1 VTPLRYTATALS
13 LCIALVSGIVL
24 ALSWGQPPFY
34 SSSIQAGTGS
44 DVEETA
50 SAFYQAINTY
60 LDGGDDASLRRILH
74 PDFVNHDPGGAAGGN
89 ADTFLR
95 QLDSIR
101 ALHVGIQLAPVVM
114 YVGNNAASVSLS
126 LSDRQKRQFVGIDID
141 PVEVLGRL
149 DLVRIERGLIIERW
163 SSAPLAGEL
172 DPYPARSIDL
182 PISIHTLVARV
193 QLLSLDG
200 ASGPMTNPFEH
211 LLLIAQS
218 GEVELDVMGSSPIPS
233 VIWSLEQGRV
243 LNPAPIEPGATVT
256 LEPMEAVLLP
266 AGTQFRMWESP
277 HERVELIA
285 LEFGPPVSGDVL
297 ATQPLLDALGE
308 TRWSGISLTGVGDRL
323 TLSLGRAT
331 LLPQAMLSSEDV
343 EGTEL
348 IWVGDGSI
356 ELAVS
361 GGDARIHDA
370 SGVRTQLDDGHAQ
383 LQAGDVGAAGPGS
396 NIAYRATGN
405 TSTTVWLFSIVPDGI
420 EASEN
425 DAGASAARPT
435 SPPPRTA
442 S

>member
-1 VTPLRYTATALS
+1 MRHAVTMLS
-13 LCIALVSGIVL
+13 LCIALISGIVL

-50 SAFYQAINTY
+50 SALYQAINAY
-60 LDGGDDASLRRILH
+60 LDGGDDAPLRRMLH
-74 PDFVNHDPGGAAGGN
+74 PDFVNHDPGGSAGGN

-101 ALHVGIQLAPVVM
+101 GLHAGIQLAPEVM

-126 LSDRQKRQFVGIDID
+126 VSDHQKRQFAGIGID

-149 DLVRIERGLIIERW
+149 DLVRIERGLIVERW

-172 DPYPARSIDL
+172 APYSARSIDL

-193 QLLSLDG
+193 QQLSLDG
-200 ASGPMTNPFEH
+200 ASGPTTNPFGH
-211 LLLIAQS
+211 LLLIVQS
-218 GEVELDVMGSSPIPS
+218 GEVALDVMGSATIPA
-233 VIWSLEQGRV
+233 VIWSLDQGRV
-243 LNPAPIEPGATVT
+243 VDPAPIEPGTTIT

-266 AGTQFRMWESP
+266 AGTQFRMWESS

-285 LEFGPPVSGDVL
+285 LEFGPPVSGDVP

-308 TRWSGISLTGVGDRL
+308 TVWSGISLTGVGDRL
-323 TLSLGRAT
+323 TLSFGRAT
-331 LLPQAMLSSEDV
+331 LLPQAKLSTEDI

-348 IWVGDGSI
+348 IWIGGGSI
-356 ELAVS
+356 EMAASRGEV
-361 GGDARIHDA
+361 RVHDA
-370 SGVRTQLDDGHAQ
+370 TGARAQLDDGHAL
-383 LQAGDVGAAGPGS
+383 LQTGDVGAAGPGS
-396 NIAYRATGN
+396 DIAYRAAGN
-405 TSTTVWLFSIVPDGI
+405 TSATVWLFSIVPDGI
-420 EASEN
+420 ETSGN
-425 DAGASAARPT
+425 DDGGPAALPT
-435 SPPPRTA
+435 ARPPRTA